1 MNGTV
6 VSVSCDDKHGFSKPR
21 RDSIRLIEGLGVEGD
36 AHAGVTVQHL
46 SRIKRDPTTPNL
58 RQVHLIHAELHDEM
72 SANGFRVLPGDMG
85 DNVTTRGVDLLDLPL
100 NTRLHLGAQAI
111 VEIKG
116 LRNPCYQI
124 DDFQKG
130 LLKECLDK
138 DADGNLI
145 RKAGVMGVVITGGE
159 IRPGDA
165 VRVELPDGPHVKL
178 VAI

>member
-1 MNGTV
+1 MTGAV
-6 VSVSCDDKHGFSKPR
+6 VSVSCDGKHAFSKPR
-21 RDSIRLIEGLGVEGD
+21 RDSIRLLEGLGVEGD
-36 AHAGVTVQHL
+36 SHAGVTVQHL

-72 SANGFRVLPGDMG
+72 NAGGFRVAPGDMG
-85 DNVTTRGVDLLDLPL
+85 ENVTTRGIDLLGLPL
-100 NTRLHLGAQAI
+100 NARLHIGAQAI

-130 LLKECLDK
+130 LLKACLDK
-138 DADGNLI
+138 DTEGNLI
-145 RKAGVMGVVITGGE
+145 RKAGIMGVVVAGGE
-159 IRPGDA
+159 IRTGDA
-165 VRVELPDGPHVKL
+165 IRVELPDTPHEKL